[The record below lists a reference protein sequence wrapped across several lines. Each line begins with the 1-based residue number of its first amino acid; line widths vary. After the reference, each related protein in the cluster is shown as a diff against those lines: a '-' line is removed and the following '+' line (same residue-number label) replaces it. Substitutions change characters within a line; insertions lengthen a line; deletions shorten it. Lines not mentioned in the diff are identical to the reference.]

1 MLEST
6 EDHFGEAVTLEEDTR
21 LEISNYLVSNA
32 ADTSSA
38 KLAWKIMRCLDGL
51 APVRITDIPC
61 IRKEHHEIKP
71 QTVKRKSVGSLSN
84 CVACHLTAANGV
96 YEDDEVS
103 IPE

>member
-1 MLEST
+1 M
-6 EDHFGEAVTLEEDTR
+6 TLEEDTR
-21 LEISNYLVSNA
+21 LEIRDYLVSNA

-38 KLAWKIMRCLDGL
+38 KLAWKIMRCLEGL
-51 APVRITDIPC
+51 APVRITDIPY

-71 QTVKRKSVGSLSN
+71 LTVKRKSVGSLSN

-96 YEDDEVS
+96 YDDDDVS